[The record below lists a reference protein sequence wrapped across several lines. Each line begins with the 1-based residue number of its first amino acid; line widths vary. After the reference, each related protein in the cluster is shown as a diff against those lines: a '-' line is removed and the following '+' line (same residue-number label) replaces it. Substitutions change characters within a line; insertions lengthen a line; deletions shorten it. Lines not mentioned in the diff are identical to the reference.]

1 MPAAR
6 PGWQWPV
13 FLHKEKLK
21 PHLPCITAN
30 RRKRIYGRSRAPVIV
45 LDPDDVVLAEIAA
58 GLDLDQ
64 FQQNLA
70 GIFQPM
76 DRADRDMDRFVLV
89 HGLDEFIDRYAR
101 RAAHDDPVL
110 GAVMMLLQ

>member
-1 MPAAR
+1 MNCS
-6 PGWQWPV
+6 G
-13 FLHKEKLK
+13 
-21 PHLPCITAN
+21 
-30 RRKRIYGRSRAPVIV
+30 APIII
-45 LDPDDVVLAEIAA
+45 LDAHDVVLAEITA
-58 GLDLDQ
+58 GLNLDQ

-70 GIFQPM
+70 GIFQPV

-110 GAVMMLLQ
+110 GTVMMLCSESRFPGFTTMRLTW

>member
-1 MPAAR
+1 M
-6 PGWQWPV
+6 
-13 FLHKEKLK
+13 
-21 PHLPCITAN
+21 N
-30 RRKRIYGRSRAPVIV
+30 RSGAPIII
-45 LDPDDVVLAEIAA
+45 LDADDVVLAEIAA
-58 GLDLDQ
+58 GLNLDQ

-76 DRADRDMDRFVLV
+76 DRADRDMDRLVLM

-110 GAVMMLLQ
+110 GEFPANRERYREFDEFSGSKLETSG